1 MPNKESNGYIF
12 AFSAVLV
19 LIVSLLLTF
28 IYQATKESYQRSVVL
43 EKRQNILVAA
53 TGEMLT
59 REEAGEQFDQYIVE
73 MVAFN
78 INGEVMMD
86 GSEVFDIDLAR
97 ELKKPAEEMLHPVFI
112 YQNGDVRRY
121 VVAMRGNG
129 LWGPIWGYL
138 AVESDFMT
146 VANAV
151 FDHKGETPG
160 LGAEIKTAE
169 FQDQFKPNGDER
181 KLIAS
186 LDGKSANYLGVVKP
200 GRVDPS
206 SPEFTY
212 VVEGISGGTI
222 TSDGVDAML
231 ARFLAAFRNYVE
243 VNISSSTTQPLL
255 EVGEDEDFA
264 EDELIEG
271 EPLADLSSI

>member
-12 AFSAVLV
+12 TFSAVLV

-28 IYQATKESYQRSVVL
+28 IYQLTKESYQNSVIL

-59 REEAGEQFDQYIVE
+59 REQAGEQFDQYIVS
-73 MVAFN
+73 MVAFTR
-78 INGEVMMD
+78 D
-86 GSEVFDIDLAR
+86 GKIQMEGAEVFEIDLAR
-97 ELKKPAEEMLHPVFI
+97 ELKKPEDEMLHPIFI
-112 YQNGDVRRY
+112 YENGDVRRY

-138 AVESDFMT
+138 AVESDYIT

-160 LGAEIKTAE
+160 LGAEIKTAD
-169 FQDQFKPNGDER
+169 FQDQFKPRGDER

-186 LDGKSANYLGVVKP
+186 LDGKSVNYLGVVKP

-231 ARFLAAFRNYVE
+231 ARFLAAFRNYVDANLEGE
-243 VNISSSTTQPLL
+243 VELELPEAEEVESEDETTSETL
-255 EVGEDEDFA
+255 EV
-264 EDELIEG
+264 
-271 EPLADLSSI
+271 LSSI